1 MAIANDRLPTSRT
14 ALTTGS
20 RCSSFREHRAT
31 SAPARAN
38 SIAIDLPMPVPPPV
52 TIAVLPSSEK
62 GDLAMARTIPQGS
75 PPVHWGDRAYR
86 HREQNGSPMYL
97 CMCNE
102 LTGARRPRPHPP
114 IRGGRARS
122 SRGSLSGPAATD
134 RKRRRRGRPDPGH
147 LPPGLRTNGSTAEPR
162 RRAGLGVHNFAID
175 LLTSYRT
182 PGALGQ
188 PRRHRLAAARGRRGA
203 ARHLRGAAP
212 PPGNTPGQ
220 SAPGSGPATL
230 AVSRAPGARR
240 WLLVQGNLRDPRDS
254 AGNGDVAPLSG
265 AATSANRASRTDPR
279 HTEHLMTCAEV
290 PSVLDAYLDGELSVA
305 ATLQA
310 HEHFSACENCRRILE
325 SEAALHGLLV
335 QAARADPVPT
345 DHLRGHILCN
355 LDTGPPAQLH
365 PP

>member
-1 MAIANDRLPTSRT
+1 MATANDRLPTSRT

-38 SIAIDLPMPVPPPV
+38 SIAIDL
-52 TIAVLPSSEK
+52 LP
-62 GDLAMARTIPQGS
+62 
-75 PPVHWGDRAYR
+75 
-86 HREQNGSPMYL
+86 
-97 CMCNE
+97 
-102 LTGARRPRPHPP
+102 
-114 IRGGRARS
+114 
-122 SRGSLSGPAATD
+122 
-134 RKRRRRGRPDPGH
+134 
-147 LPPGLRTNGSTAEPR
+147 
-162 RRAGLGVHNFAID
+162 
-175 LLTSYRT
+175 SYRT

-212 PPGNTPGQ
+212 HPGNTAGR

-230 AVSRAPGARR
+230 AVSRAPGARPRR

-325 SEAALHGLLV
+325 SE
-335 QAARADPVPT
+335 
-345 DHLRGHILCN
+345 
-355 LDTGPPAQLH
+355 
-365 PP
+365 